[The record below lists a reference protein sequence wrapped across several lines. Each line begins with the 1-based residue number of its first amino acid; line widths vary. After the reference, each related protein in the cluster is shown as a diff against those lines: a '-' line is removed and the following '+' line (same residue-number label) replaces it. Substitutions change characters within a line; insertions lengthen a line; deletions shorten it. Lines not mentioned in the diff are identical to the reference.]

1 MIIAVK
7 PWLVSQIISGI
18 KETLDYKNQI
28 VISIAAGVSIEDL
41 QNLLDKNGEKPVIF
55 RIIPNTAIDVLQS
68 VSTIA
73 SCGASKEQ
81 EAEVLEIFGELGKAI
96 VIDDGSGGIE
106 LKIEGEDINSV
117 VPLFSRVM
125 LRCSGLNLG
134 REGAKTVMG
143 RAPTAEY
150 VVDRIDM
157 DDLLNYL
164 TLVDCNTVPESERL
178 TISAIDSHKMLHY
191 VTLSNLQLV
200 DNEQE
205 MTWCDVDPQNRQEH
219 LTTIRHFHD
228 LCDTLRVVVDGACHY
243 AGEKLPTH
251 PCSLHGIVDWHNGD
265 IALRIS
271 AYQLVEQQ

>member
-1 MIIAVK
+1 MLRTA
-7 PWLVSQIISGI
+7 LHISLI
-18 KETLDYKNQI
+18 L
-28 VISIAAGVSIEDL
+28 S
-41 QNLLDKNGEKPVIF
+41 LLLP
-55 RIIPNTAIDVLQS
+55 L
-68 VSTIA
+68 A
-73 SCGASKEQ
+73 SCSSESLRAPRGEVSVAYLWSLA
-81 EAEVLEIFGELGKAI
+81 AERSTKIKRDIYIVGHVVANDKFGELGKAI

-117 VPLFSRVM
+117 VPLFSQVM

-219 LTTIRHFHD
+219 MTTIRHFHD

-251 PCSLHGIVDWHNGD
+251 PCSLHGIVDWHDGD